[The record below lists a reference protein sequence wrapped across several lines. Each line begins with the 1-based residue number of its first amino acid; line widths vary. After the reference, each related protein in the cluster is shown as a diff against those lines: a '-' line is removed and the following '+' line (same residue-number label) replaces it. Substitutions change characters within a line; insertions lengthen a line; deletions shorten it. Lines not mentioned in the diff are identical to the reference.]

1 MGTPATFS
9 EHDSEPVRGL
19 PAPLPPGETL
29 LWQGS
34 PRWWSLA
41 LDAYRVRA
49 LAVYFGVIV
58 LARGAWLLAEGAT
71 PAAALAGCTGPAAFS
86 LVCLAMLTGI
96 AALAA
101 RGTVYTVTSRR
112 VVVRQGIALSS
123 TINLPFTA
131 LRSADLRGKRDGTGD
146 IALELL
152 PEQRVSYLWL
162 WPHVRPWH
170 WTRPQP
176 MLRNL
181 ADAEAVGSL
190 LARAEGA
197 ASTRGAVR
205 VETGHPAG
213 QATGAPI
220 SAGTAGT
227 VDPIGA
233 AS

>member
-1 MGTPATFS
+1 MRIPATFA

-19 PAPLPPGETL
+19 PGPLPPGETL

-49 LAVYFGVIV
+49 LAVYFAVIV
-58 LARGAWLLAEGAT
+58 LVRGGWLLADGAT

-86 LVCLAMLTGI
+86 LVCLALLAGI

-112 VVVRQGIALSS
+112 IVIRQGVALSS
-123 TINLPFTA
+123 TLNLPFSA
-131 LRSADLRGKRDGTGD
+131 LRSADLRERRDGTGD
-146 IALELL
+146 ISLELL
-152 PEQRVSYLWL
+152 PDHRVSYLWL
-162 WPHVRPWH
+162 WPHVRPWR

-181 ADAEAVGSL
+181 PDAETAGSL
-190 LARAEGA
+190 LARAFA
-197 ASTRGAVR
+197 AAGGRSAVR
-205 VETGHPAG
+205 VDAAYDGRVPT
-213 QATGAPI
+213 TT
-220 SAGTAGT
+220 TAG
-227 VDPIGA
+227 A
-233 AS
+233 AP

>member
-9 EHDSEPVRGL
+9 EHDDEPVRGL

-49 LAVYFGVIV
+49 LAVYFAVIV
-58 LARGAWLLAEGAT
+58 LARGAWLLAEGAD
-71 PAAALAGCTGPAAFS
+71 PAAALAGCLGPAAFS
-86 LVCLAMLTGI
+86 LACLAVLTGI

-112 VVVRQGIALSS
+112 IVIRQGIALSS
-123 TINLPFTA
+123 TLNLPFA
-131 LRSADLRGKRDGTGD
+131 VLRSADLRDRGDGTGD
-146 IALELL
+146 IALEVL

-162 WPHVRPWH
+162 WPHVRPWR

-181 ADAEAVGSL
+181 PDAEAAGSL
-190 LARAEGA
+190 LARAFAA
-197 ASTRGAVR
+197 ASGR
-205 VETGHPAG
+205 
-213 QATGAPI
+213 
-220 SAGTAGT
+220 GT
-227 VDPIGA
+227 VRIDTAQDGRVPGTPTA
-233 AS
+233 TAPGVAS